1 MRICL
6 IATEIFAWGKHG
18 GFGRATRL
26 IGRSLAARGVRV
38 FAVVPQRPG
47 QAPVETLDGI
57 TVLGFPPRRP
67 QRMAELFREADAD
80 VYHSCEPSLG
90 TWLAQRT
97 MPHRRHMVT
106 VRDPR
111 DLRDWSMELVR
122 PSLSHGQVLANYLFE
137 SSPLVTAAVRRADAV
152 YTTARSLVAKVA
164 RMYRPRAA
172 PRFLPTPVE
181 VPAAQGKSDG
191 PVVCFVGRLDRRKRP
206 RLFFELA
213 REFPEIRFVAMGKS
227 RDARYE
233 ERLRSRYGGLAN
245 LDLLGF
251 VDPFT
256 SDVHSRTLSDS
267 WIAVNTSTR
276 EGLPNAFLEAAA
288 HGCAILSAV
297 DPDGFASLFG
307 RHAAADGFGPGLAWL
322 IEGQRWA
329 ALGQLGRRHVGEQF
343 GLDRAIDLHLVAYRE
358 LLDRPGAATGPT
370 VTTTV
375 AANSGPS
382 VVP

>member
-26 IGRSLAARGVRV
+26 IGGSLAARGVRV
-38 FAVVPQRPG
+38 FAVVPRRPG
-47 QAPVETLDGI
+47 QAPVEMLDEI

-67 QRMAELFREADAD
+67 QQMAQLFRDADAD

-97 MPHRRHMVT
+97 MPRKRHMVT

-111 DLRDWSMELVR
+111 DPRDWWMELVR
-122 PSLSHGQVLANYLFE
+122 PSLSYGQVLGNCLFE
-137 SSPLVTAAVRRADAV
+137 SSPLVAAAVRRADAV
-152 YTTARSLVAKVA
+152 YTTARCLVAKVT

-172 PRFLPTPVE
+172 PRFLPTPVV
-181 VPAAQGKSDG
+181 VPPAPRKSSG

-213 REFPEIRFVAMGKS
+213 REFPAIRFVAMGKS
-227 RDARYE
+227 RDACYE
-233 ERLRSRYGGLAN
+233 ERLRTRYGGLAN
-245 LDLLGF
+245 VDLLGF

-256 SDVHSRTLSDS
+256 SDLHSQTLSDS

-288 HGCAILSAV
+288 HGCAILSAINT
-297 DPDGFASLFG
+297 DGFASRFG
-307 RHAAADGFGPGLAWL
+307 YHAAADDFSRGLAWL
-322 IEGQRWA
+322 IEGKRWA
-329 ALGQLGRRHVGEQF
+329 ALGHLGRRHVCEQF
-343 GLDRAIDLHLVAYRE
+343 GLDRAIDQHLDAYRE

-370 VTTTV
+370 V
-375 AANSGPS
+375 
-382 VVP
+382 